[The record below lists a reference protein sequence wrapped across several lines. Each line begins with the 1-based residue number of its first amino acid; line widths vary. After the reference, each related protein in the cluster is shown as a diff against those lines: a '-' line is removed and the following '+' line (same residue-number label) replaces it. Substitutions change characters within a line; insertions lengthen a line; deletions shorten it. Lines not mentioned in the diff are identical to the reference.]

1 MPTRAQ
7 RRQQLFEI
15 ASAQGGYFTAA
26 QARALGYDTSTITH
40 HARTGRFERVSR
52 GFYRLT
58 EFPALPHED
67 VIAAWVKAGPELAV
81 VSHDT
86 ALALYELA
94 PSRSRE
100 IHLTVPWRQRP
111 RHRPSLPAVRIH
123 TTKESLRRDEV
134 VQYVFDRY
142 GAEHAAMIGAFLG
155 WQKILV
161 TIFVGTLSGSLVGLT
176 LLLLKRK
183 GRKDPIPFGPF
194 LALGAVVSLF
204 FGEGVIA
211 WYWRLLRP

>member
-1 MPTRAQ
+1 MPTHAQ

-26 QARALGYDTSTITH
+26 QARALRYDTSTITH

-52 GFYRLT
+52 GFYRLA

-67 VIAAWVKAGPELAV
+67 VIAAWVKAGPERAV

-86 ALALYELA
+86 ALAMYELA

-111 RHRPSLPAVRIH
+111 RHRPSLAAVRIH
-123 TTKESLRRDEV
+123 TTKESLRREEVAQRFGVRITSPARTIADIAEVGADPSVVIEAAARARHTGLVDADE
-134 VQYVFDRY
+134 
-142 GAEHAAMIGAFLG
+142 L
-155 WQKILV
+155 
-161 TIFVGTLSGSLVGLT
+161 
-176 LLLLKRK
+176 RK
-183 GRKDPIPFGPF
+183 
-194 LALGAVVSLF
+194 AVVDRSERVRQLIERAIEEA
-204 FGEGVIA
+204 GSRAPVQ
-211 WYWRLLRP
+211 

>member
-134 VQYVFDRY
+134 VQRFGVRITSPARTIVDIGEVGADPSVVIQAAARARDTGVVNVDELRNAAADRSERVRQLIDR
-142 GAEHAAMIGAFLG
+142 AIEEA
-155 WQKILV
+155 
-161 TIFVGTLSGSLVGLT
+161 GS
-176 LLLLKRK
+176 RA
-183 GRKDPIPFGPF
+183 PIQ
-194 LALGAVVSLF
+194 
-204 FGEGVIA
+204 
-211 WYWRLLRP
+211 

>member
-1 MPTRAQ
+1 MPMHAQ

-15 ASAQGGYFTAA
+15 ASAQAGYFTAA

-52 GFYRLT
+52 GFYRLA

-111 RHRPSLPAVRIH
+111 RHRSSLPAVRIH

-134 VQYVFDRY
+134 VQRFGVRITSPARTIADIAEVGADPSVVIQAAARARDTGLVSADELRKAASDRSERVRQLIER
-142 GAEHAAMIGAFLG
+142 ALKEA
-155 WQKILV
+155 
-161 TIFVGTLSGSLVGLT
+161 GSRAPVQ
-176 LLLLKRK
+176 
-183 GRKDPIPFGPF
+183 
-194 LALGAVVSLF
+194 
-204 FGEGVIA
+204 
-211 WYWRLLRP
+211 

>member
-15 ASAQGGYFTAA
+15 ASVQGGYFTAA
-26 QARALGYDTSTITH
+26 QARSAGYDTSTITH

-52 GFYRLT
+52 GFYRLA

-67 VIAAWVKAGPELAV
+67 VIAAWVKAGPEFAV

-111 RHRPSLPAVRIH
+111 RHRPSFAAVRIH
-123 TTKESLRRDEV
+123 TTKDPLRRDEV
-134 VQYVFDRY
+134 VQRFGVRVTSPARTIADIAEVGADPSVVIEAVARARATGLVNVDELRKAAADRSERVRQLIER
-142 GAEHAAMIGAFLG
+142 AVEEA
-155 WQKILV
+155 
-161 TIFVGTLSGSLVGLT
+161 GSRAPV
-176 LLLLKRK
+176 R
-183 GRKDPIPFGPF
+183 
-194 LALGAVVSLF
+194 
-204 FGEGVIA
+204 
-211 WYWRLLRP
+211 